1 MNRIGF
7 MVSDQDSEEQEDQGY
22 AESQQVNEEE
32 SWTDGL
38 GDFFFRNLVGFFL
51 VYGMFAAV
59 RDLVES
65 LP

>member
-22 AESQQVNEEE
+22 AESLGVHEEE

-38 GDFFFRNLVGFFL
+38 GDFLFQSVVRFCM
-51 VYGMFAAV
+51 VYGLFAAV
-59 RDLVES
+59 RDLVRS
-65 LP
+65 LV